1 MNNQLWS
8 KILEY
13 DLDSPA
19 SEYGFSTRL
28 ANENFW
34 TKDFTQKAILEY
46 KKFMYLAAT
55 SDFMVSPSEIVD
67 TVWHQHLIFTHSYQ
81 EFGRLLGKQ
90 IQHIPSTHNKEDF
103 QKFKQAKDRTTQLYE
118 TNFGSQPKGIWE
130 CVGMYESLNLK
141 KANSKI
147 RTLVIMGL
155 LALVILI
162 QPFYWLLE
170 PIYVK
175 IDNPDFV
182 LGFIA
187 LTLCVF
193 VFLEWYNRTRLKQ
206 IARFFDEESFIFN
219 LSPFELIYL
228 KDQKLSAVINGTV
241 NELID
246 NETIKINSDNTIELG
261 ENDSAK
267 SVEQRQAATILK
279 EHGKTYYPTL
289 LRILVSKP
297 IFWNTAKCMDALKK
311 YFTKSEVFG
320 NLFSSNYIALSI
332 LLMLGLTRLF
342 TGLMRD
348 KPVAVIVIVLIILT
362 IAVIIYLN
370 RLTKLFVTKIIPTL
384 YKEEILPT
392 RDIENNWQWT
402 YFLFGT
408 SVLTTSFIPLVNYV
422 DKNNASGSSC
432 GTSCG
437 SSCGSSCSSCGGCG
451 GD

>member
-1 MNNQLWS
+1 
-8 KILEY
+8 
-13 DLDSPA
+13 
-19 SEYGFSTRL
+19 
-28 ANENFW
+28 
-34 TKDFTQKAILEY
+34 
-46 KKFMYLAAT
+46 
-55 SDFMVSPSEIVD
+55 
-67 TVWHQHLIFTHSYQ
+67 
-81 EFGRLLGKQ
+81 
-90 IQHIPSTHNKEDF
+90 
-103 QKFKQAKDRTTQLYE
+103 
-118 TNFGSQPKGIWE
+118 
-130 CVGMYESLNLK
+130 
-141 KANSKI
+141 
-147 RTLVIMGL
+147 MGL

-193 VFLEWYNRTRLKQ
+193 VFLELQDRLSLKSIAKYLMAIFYLIDRFWYNRTRLKQ